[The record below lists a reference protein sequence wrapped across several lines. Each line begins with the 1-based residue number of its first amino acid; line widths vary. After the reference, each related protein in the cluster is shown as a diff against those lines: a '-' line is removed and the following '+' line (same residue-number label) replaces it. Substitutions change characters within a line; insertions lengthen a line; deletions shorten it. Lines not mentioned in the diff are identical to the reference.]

1 MLHKYHKDRKG
12 KVLANP
18 IHYCRIV
25 TALEKTIELQQQVD
39 EVYKQVDK
47 ERNEK

>member
-12 KVLANP
+12 KVLADH
-18 IHYCRIV
+18 IHYCKVV
-25 TALEKTIELQQQVD
+25 TALAETIELQQQVD
-39 EVYKQVDK
+39 EVYNQVDK